1 MASSTNTD
9 VASTSP
15 VDASTDTNADSTP
28 AVATMNPTNSNV
40 STTTTPTNSST
51 AATAPTPRA
60 SRSCEGVIPL
70 KEKEV
75 KRYLDLIYRYCPQ
88 ARPGSKYV
96 IQLLGDVQPNLY
108 STSCDGVGIVRG
120 LQGSA
125 GVRCDSCD
133 QLWSKDG
140 SRIKSKVVK
149 KKGRK
154 LNEVITVLQATMM
167 TEDHY
172 TILDKFSRNKDEDL
186 STQGIELKEKAKAY
200 KEFYKEIKL
209 VSVTSFSLIASF
221 ITN

>member
-1 MASSTNTD
+1 MLAQGSLFGFGYMKQKKNPPSSNSSNIIAGTPTVASSTNTD

-40 STTTTPTNSST
+40 STTTTTPTNSST

-60 SRSCEGVIPL
+60 SRSCEGVI
-70 KEKEV
+70 
-75 KRYLDLIYRYCPQ
+75 R
-88 ARPGSKYV
+88 
-96 IQLLGDVQPNLY
+96 Y
-108 STSCDGVGIVRG
+108 STQRKRGCDGVGIVRG

-200 KEFYKEIKL
+200 KEFYKQSPVIQSLNEIC
-209 VSVTSFSLIASF
+209 I
-221 ITN
+221 